1 MHGLAALKS
10 INHNAVIRQQE
21 KNAAAATE
29 AASPAAQK
37 LARVKRSQENARL
50 SRGS

>member
-37 LARVKRSQENARL
+37 LARVRQSQANAKFA
-50 SRGS
+50 RGS